1 MSKLSRTQLTP
12 LLARAMRRFI
22 ANAILF
28 NQQRAD
34 RFGINATDYQIL
46 NLIDLSGGETPKAL
60 ADLTALTTGGVTVA
74 LDRLERAGYIIRE
87 RNPADRRSIIVRI
100 VPERIQPVHEY
111 YREINA
117 GVDQIFASFSKTDL
131 RTIHE
136 FFTKANAMRP
146 RAKPPASIGLEGT
159 RPSIS
164 ARPSSAKKL

>member
-12 LLARAMRRFI
+12 LLVREMRRFI

-28 NQQRAD
+28 NQQLAD
-34 RFGINATDYQIL
+34 RFRINATDYQIL

-100 VPERIQPVHEY
+100 VPERIQPVHQR

-117 GVDQIFASFSKTDL
+117 GVDQIFASFSKADL

-136 FFTKANAMRP
+136 FFTKANAMRSN
-146 RAKPPASIGLEGT
+146 AKPPAGVGREGT
-159 RPSIS
+159 RPGIS